1 MTSPQ
6 TDPAQWQ
13 NRPERSNMAMLRIM
27 SWISLRL
34 GRAAS
39 RVVLHL
45 IAAYF
50 LLFAPASRRASR
62 KYLALVLGRRPRLL
76 DIYRHFHCFACT
88 IHDRIYLLNQ
98 RFDLFDLDVHG
109 GEQVLQAAEGGKGL
123 LLIGAHLGSFEV
135 MRAIGRQY
143 GGLRVAMAM
152 YEENARK
159 LNQMLGAINP
169 AAHLDVI
176 GLGKIDSMLQVSER
190 LDQGMLVGLMGD
202 RSFNADALRTMSLL
216 GSPAGLPLGPFRM
229 AAILRRPVFFMT
241 GLYLGANRY
250 EIHFEKLADFSEV
263 ARGERSREVEQAMLC
278 YAGLLEKYCR
288 RAPYNWFNFF
298 DFWQSAA
305 PAENAGDTRTT
316 T

>member
-1 MTSPQ
+1 MTSARNN
-6 TDPAQWQ
+6 PAQWQ
-13 NRPERSNMAMLRIM
+13 HQPERSNMLMLRIM

-34 GRAAS
+34 GRRAS
-39 RVVLHL
+39 RVVLHP

-50 LLFAPASRRASR
+50 LLFSPAGRRASR
-62 KYLALVLGRRPRLL
+62 NYLARVLGRRPGLA
-76 DIYRHFHCFACT
+76 DIYRHFLCFAST

-98 RFDLFDLDVHG
+98 RFDLFELDVHG
-109 GEQVLQAAEGGKGL
+109 GPQLLEAIEGGKGL

-135 MRAIGRQY
+135 MRAAGRQY
-143 GGLRVAMAM
+143 AGLRVAMAM

-169 AAHLDVI
+169 AAQQDVI

-190 LDQGMLVGLMGD
+190 LDQGMLVGLLGD
-202 RSFNADALRTMSLL
+202 RSFNADALRPVPLL
-216 GSPAGLPLGPFRM
+216 GNTANLPLGPFRM

-250 EIHFEKLADFSEV
+250 EIHFEKLADFSGV
-263 ARGERSREVEQAMLC
+263 AQGERSQEVEQSMLR
-278 YAGLLEKYCR
+278 YAALLEKYCR

-305 PAENAGDTRTT
+305 QPADAAETRTI
-316 T
+316 